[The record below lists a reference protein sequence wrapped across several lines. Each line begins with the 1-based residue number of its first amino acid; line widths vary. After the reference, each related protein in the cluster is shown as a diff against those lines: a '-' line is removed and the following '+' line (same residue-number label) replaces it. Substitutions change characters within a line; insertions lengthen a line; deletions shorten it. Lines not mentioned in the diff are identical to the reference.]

1 MLDMKKGFFGS
12 TSALQTS
19 DFQASASKTVGPYS
33 PALSSGFYSINL
45 PASTFTSINKVNT
58 NGGLTQI
65 RLRFKLDDNNNSI
78 ANTFNLISGNNRTA
92 SNQPTL
98 VIVYTT
104 P

>member
-1 MLDMKKGFFGS
+1 MLDLKKGFFGS
-12 TSALQTS
+12 SSALQTS

-33 PALSSGFYSINL
+33 PALSSGFYTITIPGS
-45 PASTFTSINKVNT
+45 AFTSINKLNT

-78 ANTFNLISGNNRTA
+78 ANTLNLISGNNLTA
-92 SNQPTL
+92 SNRPTL